1 MKLPVGARLP
11 HDFADIPTND
21 PEVVQR
27 NRALYRITHVLS
39 ETPWSCLYR
48 GKKVFRNFEFAK
60 GTLTEAAEDE
70 CLDVLIRTLSYP
82 RTDDRDY
89 IQARREH
96 SWFEA
101 KQVLGCRHTNL
112 IAEPLDY
119 LQVRNDQDQF
129 AFPRPG
135 NIPTTEPVLVFE
147 TIHGDNLARWRQ
159 AARVDAVR
167 GLHVLGQM
175 LEFLATLHDAKLLLN
190 VVSPA
195 AFWVDEL
202 HRVHFLGTENV
213 VDDRRAATW
222 RSLFPNERYAQG
234 FVAPELLQPNAPP
247 SRQSDLYGWAA
258 LVWFLLTGDSP
269 AKLAADQQQRWARF
283 EPAHRERLHRELAR
297 LSPHQVAE
305 MKRELNVAGTRF
317 ESLWPGSF
325 LGGLWA
331 CLDTDHAQ
339 RPGSVA
345 DLRAWWGNPPPPPVP
360 ACLAIRKHPTAAR
373 IAFSTT
379 GLREGLQFQVSRR
392 FAQPPL
398 SPTDGDVAWRGNT
411 SSPIEVVVPLPPE
424 PRRGQTVTGEWCF
437 SIFAVETQGGITS
450 VSRATQAR
458 GLDGTAPGFR
468 RAFAESIAGSAGAL
482 PDEIALLGQLDPI
495 ELVAAELLDSSETR
509 VRGWAVSLLERGVR
523 AGSIGGVCR
532 RLLEERALVDD
543 ENAVRQQAASTL
555 IRTCVLVDVELI
567 VELAQRMGEGAVD
580 EMIRAA
586 RGFAA
591 FGVSASVIDR
601 AIEALEQAH
610 RIVVC
615 AVCQQ
620 ELRARELDL
629 HLTTEHHYVPL
640 DGKLLPFGQALTRL
654 WSRVLQH
661 FDTAALQTLT
671 GHLQHRHPQ
680 SVVSAFASALAQ
692 QVLFAWQSHWTHQ
705 SEEQRQTWNDGLAR
719 CLRSDQA
726 ARSACWSL
734 LPHGDSR
741 IRELARGV
749 VLVAVAMRLSG
760 GHITVVL
767 FRRAVDELAPVPI
780 VSERI
785 EACRRLIELG
795 ANPLAGELCERE
807 LDLERLLDC
816 PECGTTFPKRDL
828 ASHRRKEHH
837 VFEWE
842 SRRYEWDSLV
852 ALLLGRTVAVE
863 PDAFA
868 ARCLM
873 ELFVERHGN
882 GAWQPLYLG
891 LRDQLRQSAGPEDL
905 EALASGLGAAVGPL
919 PLSVRLMWAFLA
931 ENDAVCQTAALAIFA
946 NRDADPPAD
955 LSRLVATRVSRT
967 DVPFSLCQQAVVS
980 LLRRPRVT
988 ADIIRSALL
997 ELADRANDKLQG
1009 VGLLHDLEQWVGA
1022 SPAIEAVCAELLS
1035 KIRMRCPRCEVSGT
1049 PTELAEHVR
1058 TEHGLILQ
1066 GRSVRKPWSVAM
1078 DCLDEYAENPQSHLL
1093 ERAEQLAVL
1102 ASPDSGRR
1110 RLLREALRRGIA
1122 PDDYACEM
1130 IAANQST
1137 SLSLCPECWESI
1149 STGEAPLNEVQIDA
1163 QGNVHWDAVSI
1174 RRVGLHGVWSSVE
1187 ITPWDGPAPPW
1198 TFTQGGAIAAA
1209 GLVFLIPS
1217 ALFGI
1222 LAWQGLAAAQSFA
1235 VLGFLMGLASMAAA
1249 AFFYSARPVEP
1260 VDVAWELVVPAL
1272 LDDDQQPFGIAHST
1286 FLASLAGM
1294 SCGRGNAA
1302 KRRAVLNRAIEK
1314 VQGHMQPEAIPSRHL
1329 AELWHLLLRD
1339 DLLVGHGGETIL
1351 HILRAVFHG
1360 QLSLEFLDQVTRK
1373 GTELLRLHN
1382 EAFYVVTLPA
1392 KMIAEA
1398 ATVGL
1403 TNEDLQTLRGRS
1415 PTIAFLLRDASNTHG
1430 LRGRGANREL
1440 MLCILLSPGT
1450 RCPQCETLLH
1460 LRKGQLAERMSE
1472 LASAPLRELV

>member
-1 MKLPVGARLP
+1 MKLPIGARLP

-159 AARVDAVR
+159 AARVDAAR

-175 LEFLATLHDAKLLLN
+175 LEFLATLHDAQFLLN

-213 VDDRRAATW
+213 VDDRRAVTW
-222 RSLFPNERYAQG
+222 RDLFPNERYAQG
-234 FVAPELLQPNAPP
+234 FVAPELMQPNAPP

-283 EPAHRERLHRELAR
+283 EPVHRERLHRELAR
-297 LSPHQVAE
+297 LSPQQVVGV
-305 MKRELNVAGTRF
+305 KRELNVAGTRF
-317 ESLWPGSF
+317 ESLWPDSF
-325 LGGLWA
+325 LDGLWA
-331 CLDTDHAQ
+331 CLDTDLAQ
-339 RPGSVA
+339 RPGSVS
-345 DLRAWWGNPPPPPVP
+345 DLRAWWGNPPPPPVA
-360 ACLAIRKHPTAAR
+360 ACLVVRKHPAAAR

-379 GLREGLQFQVSRR
+379 GLREGLQFQISRR
-392 FAQPPL
+392 FAQRPL
-398 SPTDGDVAWRGNT
+398 SPKEGDVAWRGST
-411 SSPIEVVVPLPPE
+411 AGPIEVVVPMPPGTS
-424 PRRGQTVTGEWCF
+424 RGQVVTGEWCF

-450 VSRATQAR
+450 VSRATEAR
-458 GLDGTAPGFR
+458 LLDGTAPGFR
-468 RAFAESIAGSAGAL
+468 RAFAESLAGGAGSL
-482 PDEIALLGQLDPI
+482 PDEVALLGQLDPI
-495 ELVAAELLDSSETR
+495 EVVAAELLDSSETR
-509 VRGWAVSLLERGVR
+509 VRGWAVALLERGVR

-543 ENAVRQQAASTL
+543 ENAVRQQAASSL
-555 IRTCVLVDVELI
+555 IRTCALVDVEMI
-567 VELAQRMGEGAVD
+567 VALAQRMGGSAVD

-586 RGFAA
+586 RGFGAC
-591 FGVSASVIDR
+591 GVSASVIDR
-601 AIEALEQAH
+601 SIEALEQAH

-620 ELRARELDL
+620 ELRARELDP

-671 GHLQHRHPQ
+671 GHLHQRHPQ
-680 SVVSAFASALAQ
+680 SGVSAFSAALSQ
-692 QVLFAWQSHWTHQ
+692 QVLFAWQSHWTRQ

-719 CLRSDQA
+719 CLRSDQT
-726 ARSACWSL
+726 ARSSCWSL
-734 LPHGDSR
+734 LPHDDSR

-749 VLVAVAMRLSG
+749 VLVAAARKLVEEHVTSVM
-760 GHITVVL
+760 
-767 FRRAVDELAPVPI
+767 FRHVVDELAPVPI
-780 VSERI
+780 VAERI

-828 ASHRRKEHH
+828 PHHRRQAHH

-842 SRRYEWDSLV
+842 GRRYEWDSLV

-873 ELFVERHGN
+873 ELFVERHGP
-882 GAWQPLYLG
+882 GAWQPLFVG
-891 LRDQLRQSAGPEDL
+891 LRDQLLQSAGSEDQ
-905 EALASGLGAAVGPL
+905 EARASGLGAAVATL
-919 PLSVRLMWAFLA
+919 PLATRLTWAFLA
-931 ENDAVCQTAALAIFA
+931 EEDAICQTAALAIFA
-946 NRDADPPAD
+946 NHAADPPAD
-955 LSRLVATRVSRT
+955 LSRHVATRVSRT
-967 DVPFSLCQQAVVS
+967 DVPFALCQQTVVS
-980 LLRRPRVT
+980 LLRRPRV
-988 ADIIRSALL
+988 ASGICRSALL
-997 ELADRANDKLQG
+997 ALADRANDKLQG

-1058 TEHGLILQ
+1058 AAHGLILE

-1078 DCLDEYAENPQSHLL
+1078 DCLDEWAENPRSHLL
-1093 ERAEQLAVL
+1093 ERAEQLAAL
-1102 ASPDSGRR
+1102 ASPDSGRK

-1122 PDDYACEM
+1122 PDHYRREL
-1130 IAANQST
+1130 IEANKTT
-1137 SLSLCPECWESI
+1137 SLSLCPDCWESLP
-1149 STGEAPLNEVQIDA
+1149 TGETPLNEVQLDA

-1187 ITPWDGPAPPW
+1187 ITPWEGPTPPW
-1198 TFTQGGAIAAA
+1198 TFTQGGAIATV
-1209 GLVFLIPS
+1209 GLVVLIPS

-1235 VLGFLMGLASMAAA
+1235 VLGLLMGLASMAVAA
-1249 AFFYSARPVEP
+1249 LFYSASPIEP
-1260 VDVAWELVVPAL
+1260 IDVAWELVVPAL

-1286 FLASLAGM
+1286 FLASLAGV
-1294 SCGRGNAA
+1294 SCGRGNAV

-1314 VQGHMQPEAIPSRHL
+1314 VQGHLQPEAIPPRHL

-1339 DLLVGHGGETIL
+1339 ELLVGHGGETIL
-1351 HILRAVFHG
+1351 HLLRAVFHG
-1360 QLSLEFLDQVTRK
+1360 QVSLEFLDQVTRK

-1382 EAFYVVTLPA
+1382 EPFYAVTLPA
-1392 KMIAEA
+1392 RLIAEA
-1398 ATVGL
+1398 SAIGL
-1403 TNEDLQTLRGRS
+1403 TNDDLQTMRGRS
-1415 PTIAFLLRDASNTHG
+1415 PTITFLLREASEHHG

-1440 MLCILLSPGT
+1440 MLRILNSPGT

-1460 LRKGQLAERMSE
+1460 LRKGQLAQRMSD
-1472 LASAPLRELV
+1472 LA